1 MCTDLRHKAC
11 LMRHEAFF
19 IRQKKEFG
27 MCKAFATREKTP
39 FLKLY
44 TTYTQFMVSEDLF
57 STCTL

>member
-1 MCTDLRHKAC
+1 MCTDLRRKAC

-19 IRQKKEFG
+19 IRQKKELG
-27 MCKAFATREKTP
+27 MCKPFATREKTP

-44 TTYTQFMVSEDLF
+44 TTHTLFVVSEGLF